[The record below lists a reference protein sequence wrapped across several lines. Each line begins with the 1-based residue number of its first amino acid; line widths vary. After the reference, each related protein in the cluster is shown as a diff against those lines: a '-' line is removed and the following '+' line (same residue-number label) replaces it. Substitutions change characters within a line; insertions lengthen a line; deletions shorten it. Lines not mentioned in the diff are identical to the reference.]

1 MRDHEGTPATEIS
14 ITPIPQDRPPFP
26 LPQGVAPPA
35 YFTIQPGA
43 GYVYARDGGG
53 AQLVYPN
60 RQEARAG
67 TRFNF
72 WRYDPGGRGWHVY
85 GHGTV
90 GEDGRQI
97 VPDPK
102 VTIYEFT
109 GAMAADPG
117 LGYAPALAGARLSGA
132 DPVDLGTG
140 LFVLRK
146 TDLVLPDLIPIV
158 LTRTYRP
165 GDGQSRAFGLGMS
178 HPYDIFLVGD
188 INPYTYLD
196 LFRPDGTRIH
206 FDRISP
212 GTDFADAV
220 YEHTSTPTRFQ
231 KARITWNWGHVGWDL
246 SLKDGTLYEFP
257 EASTATRSM
266 WAALTG
272 FRDRYGNALTLTR
285 DANRDLTRL
294 TTPSGRWV
302 ELTVDASH
310 RITQAQDNTGR
321 TVRSEERRVGKECRS
336 RWSPYH

>member
-1 MRDHEGTPATEIS
+1 MRDHEGTSATQIS

-26 LPQGVAPPA
+26 LPQGVEPPA

-67 TRFNF
+67 TRFQF
-72 WRYDPGGRGWHVY
+72 WHYDPGGRGWHVY

-90 GEDGRQI
+90 MEDGRQI

-102 VTIYEFT
+102 VAIYEFT

-117 LGYAPALAGARLSGA
+117 NAGGPGSQAVSLKGA

-140 LFVLRK
+140 LFVMSK

-158 LTRTYRP
+158 LTRTSRT
-165 GDGQSRAFGLGMS
+165 GDTVSRAFGLGTS

-196 LFRPDGTRIH
+196 LVLPEGTRIH
-206 FDRISP
+206 FARISP
-212 GTDFADAV
+212 GTSYTDAV
-220 YEHTSTPTRFQ
+220 YEHTATPTRFH
-231 KARITWNWGHVGWDL
+231 KARIVWNESHVGWDL
-246 SLKDGTLYEFP
+246 TLKDGTLYQFP
-257 EASTATRSM
+257 EANGATRSQ
-266 WAALTG
+266 WAALKG
-272 FRDRYGNALTLTR
+272 YRDRYGNALTLSR
-285 DANRDLTRL
+285 DSNRDLTRL

-302 ELTVDASH
+302 EFTVDASH
-310 RITQAQDNTGR
+310 RITQAQDHIGR
-321 TVRSEERRVGKECRS
+321 TVSYTYDAGGRLSTVTDAGAG
-336 RWSPYH
+336 